1 MSAALTVILGIHYHL
16 SNGSDL
22 QTFERIYR
30 EKIRPVLT
38 GLYKFP
44 KISAVLH
51 FSGSLWYWIER
62 HHGELLMLIG
72 DMVKKKQLE
81 LLSGGFHEPLM
92 PIISYN
98 DRLGHIEMLTTY
110 LRKHFAKRTQGCYL
124 PELAWD
130 SSMPGILSSCNIAYA
145 FLDEACFFDAGIKEK
160 DLYKPFISEDKGKLV
175 TIFPVSKHLAFGL
188 EKNTDA
194 MLENLLSGS
203 EGRDRIVSVF
213 PLCFNSTSTDE
224 AVEASV
230 FSFLSRLS
238 VYENRIDFSLPSKL
252 IKNLSPPQKIYLPQ
266 KAVKKVFVEQPRI
279 NYLYAKMT
287 FVRAL
292 IDQMRGDKICKG
304 RAYEELWKAQDYDL
318 YCGSQWGTANDAA
331 IRSAAYKSLLE
342 AENMARSFNNFTPS
356 LIAFDF
362 DFDGIK
368 EYLFQCE
375 EINCFISET
384 GARIFELDYLPGA
397 WNYAGAASPDGKCYS
412 FSDML
417 APPDFSYS
425 HIVNNNNSG
434 VRLCGD
440 ECYEMTSMD
449 RQRCKLCFRLPA
461 SSSSGGGGNFSGI
474 EIEKTF
480 SLKKNTLSV
489 TYCISNKGKTE
500 AEFAFIPELNMFFSD
515 SGSSGLRIYS
525 YNEYESFLKHGEKN
539 APNPIEGSS
548 ALTVL
553 DAAAIDFQ
561 DIYSEVII
569 NLSADTAFDAWI
581 LSGPAGKG
589 LKPGDSG
596 YQSNR
601 IMICKRLKLPENAAY
616 NVKFTLAFISA
627 PTPNQYSL

>member
-16 SNGSDL
+16 SNGSDI

-38 GLYKFP
+38 SLYKFP
-44 KISAVLH
+44 RISAVLH

-62 HHGELLMLIG
+62 HHGELLMLIE
-72 DMVKKKQLE
+72 DMIKKKQLE

-110 LRKHFAKRTQGCYL
+110 LRKHFGKRTQGCYL
-124 PELAWD
+124 PELSWD
-130 SSMPGILSSCNIAYA
+130 SSMPGVLSSCNIAYA
-145 FLDEACFFDAGIKEK
+145 FLNESCFFDAGIEEK

-175 TIFPVSKHLAFGL
+175 TIFPVSEHLAFGL
-188 EKNTDA
+188 EENTNA
-194 MLENLLSGS
+194 TLENLLSDS
-203 EGRDRIVSVF
+203 EGKNRIVSVF
-213 PLCFNSTSTDE
+213 PLCFNSILKGDT
-224 AVEASV
+224 VETSV
-230 FSFLSRLS
+230 FSFLSKLS
-238 VYENRIDFSLPSKL
+238 VYENKIDFSLPSKL
-252 IKNLSPPQKIYLPQ
+252 IKNLSPPRKIYFPQ
-266 KAVKKVFVEQPRI
+266 KAVKKVFVEHPRT
-279 NYLYAKMT
+279 NYLYAKMI

-292 IDQMRGDKICKG
+292 IDQMRGDKICKQ

-318 YCGSQWGTANDAA
+318 YRGSQWGTANDAA

-342 AENMARSFNNFTPS
+342 AENMARSCNNFIPS

-362 DFDGIK
+362 DFDGVK

-375 EINCFISET
+375 KINCFISET

-397 WNYAGAASPDGKCYS
+397 WNYAGAANHDNKCYS

-425 HIVNNNNSG
+425 HILNNDNSG

-440 ECYEMTSMD
+440 ECYEMTGMD

-461 SSSSGGGGNFSGI
+461 YDGDGDAGNFSDI

-480 SLKKNTLSV
+480 SLKKNTLSI

-500 AEFAFIPELNMFFSD
+500 KEFTFIPELNMFFSD
-515 SGSSGLRIYS
+515 SGSNSLRIYS
-525 YNEYESFLKHGEKN
+525 YNEYESFLNHGEKN
-539 APNPIEGSS
+539 IPSLIEGGRG
-548 ALTVL
+548 LTVL
-553 DAAAIDFQ
+553 AAAAIDFQ
-561 DIYSEVII
+561 DINNEVII
-569 NLSADTAFDAWI
+569 NLSADTAFDALI
-581 LSGPAGKG
+581 LPAD
-589 LKPGDSG
+589 GDLQTDNSG
-596 YQSNR
+596 YQSSR
-601 IMICKRLKLPENAAY
+601 ILVRKRLKLEENAAY

-627 PTPNQYSL
+627 PTLSKYSP